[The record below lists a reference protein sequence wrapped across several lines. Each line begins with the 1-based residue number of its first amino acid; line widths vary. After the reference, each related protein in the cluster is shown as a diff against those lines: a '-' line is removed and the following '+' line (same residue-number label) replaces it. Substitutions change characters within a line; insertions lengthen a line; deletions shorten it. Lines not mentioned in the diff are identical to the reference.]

1 MRPDCI
7 VLDEPTAMLDP
18 SGREEVMKTI
28 RDLNE
33 NQGITIVLITH
44 YMEEAV
50 QAGRVVVMDNGK
62 ILIQGT
68 PQQVF
73 SQVELLKQHGLDV
86 PQATDL
92 IDRLKKQGY
101 FLPDGILNEAEC
113 VAALKLLLEENR

>member
-1 MRPDCI
+1 
-7 VLDEPTAMLDP
+7 
-18 SGREEVMKTI
+18 
-28 RDLNE
+28 
-33 NQGITIVLITH
+33 
-44 YMEEAV
+44 
-50 QAGRVVVMDNGK
+50 MDNGK